1 MGCLVIGMFTVVTG
15 KFSDGT
21 FRDGM
26 LSDGIF
32 SEGTFSDGSFCMWFL
47 HTTAFWSYKIKDS
60 T

>member
-1 MGCLVIGMFTVVTG
+1 MIGMFTVVTG

-47 HTTAFWSYKIKDS
+47 HTTAFCSYKIKDS